1 MTRPPTARRAASS
14 DETFPPPPFEGFAA
28 PAFAFFRD
36 LAINNEKSWFN
47 AHKAD
52 YEANVREPMLSLLA
66 EVSARLKSARVPLTG
81 DPQKA
86 IFRINRDVRFSAN
99 KNPYKTHAGAVLT
112 ADGRKGAPGLLYI
125 HFDPV
130 RSFTAAGFFRV
141 EPPVLQKLRRGLA
154 GDPAGWVKV
163 ERALAKSK
171 LALAVDEPLVRL
183 PKGFET
189 APVAVAETLKLKSW
203 IVRRDLP
210 KSRLGE
216 ARLVD
221 DIVTFAVEARPLLD
235 FGWAALAT

>member
-1 MTRPPTARRAASS
+1 MAKRAPSS

-28 PAFAFFRD
+28 PAFAFFGA
-36 LAINNEKSWFN
+36 LAINNEKTWFD

-52 YEANVREPMLSLLA
+52 YDRHVKGPMLSLVS

-86 IFRINRDVRFSAN
+86 LFRINRDVRFSAN

-141 EPPVLQKLRRGLA
+141 EPPVLQKLRKGLVA
-154 GDPAGWVKV
+154 DPVDWTKV
-163 ERALAKSK
+163 ERALTKSK

-189 APVAVAETLKLKSW
+189 APAAVVETLKLKSW
-203 IVRRDLP
+203 IVRRELP
-210 KSRLGE
+210 QSRLGNPK
-216 ARLVD
+216 LVD
-221 DIVTFAVEARPLLD
+221 DIVAFAIEARPLLD
-235 FGWAALAT
+235 FGWAALAR